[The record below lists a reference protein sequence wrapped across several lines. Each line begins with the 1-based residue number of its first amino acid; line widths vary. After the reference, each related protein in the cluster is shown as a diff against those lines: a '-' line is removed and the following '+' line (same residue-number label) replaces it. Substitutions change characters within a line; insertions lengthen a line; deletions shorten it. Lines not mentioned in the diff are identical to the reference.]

1 MPMPARCGAHAGSG
15 CVPHTDSLD
24 GPLYVLCVCV
34 CVCVCVYV
42 CMCVCVCVC
51 VCVTAGGVRAQ
62 RGPGGLRRNVDQ
74 ITAAVLWGSDAE
86 SVCGRVGLIVAPES
100 GAYTVACI
108 DLRTFQE
115 ELPHYIALKTKHM
128 FTLDAATP

>member
-1 MPMPARCGAHAGSG
+1 MRESRAHCGPRVRCIHS
-15 CVPHTDSLD
+15 SL
-24 GPLYVLCVCV
+24 YRER
-34 CVCVCVYV
+34 
-42 CMCVCVCVC
+42 
-51 VCVTAGGVRAQ
+51 TH
-62 RGPGGLRRNVDQ
+62 
-74 ITAAVLWGSDAE
+74 S
-86 SVCGRVGLIVAPES
+86 VGLIVAPES